1 MKLQTA
7 KNILKLDLI
16 MNSDV
21 NNPAMVVGVK
31 RDFIDN
37 QRALESNKSSKFLK
51 ISLAVL
57 LPLAVLL
64 LAPVIFPMSKLVG
77 DILLWSAAG
86 VMLTDIV
93 ALGVNQAMSDIRLK
107 EYSKLSK
114 KQVQKAREKLIKVY
128 GKDFEEEYSRL
139 EAEVKSMFESKKSS
153 IQDEINA
160 QEQSRRIV
168 PQTLDEN
175 QTYANEN
182 ENELTK

>member
-37 QRALESNKSSKFLK
+37 QRALEHNKSNKFMK

-57 LPLAVLL
+57 LPLAALL
-64 LAPVIFPMSKLVG
+64 IAPVIFPMSKLVA
-77 DILLWSAAG
+77 DIMIWATAG
-86 VMLTDIV
+86 VMLTDLV
-93 ALGVNQAMSDIRLK
+93 ALGVNQGMSDMRLND
-107 EYSKLSK
+107 YRKLNE

-128 GKDFEEEYSRL
+128 GKDFEQEYSRL
-139 EAEVKSMFESKKSS
+139 EAEVKSMFDSKKSS